1 MDFGFLW
8 SKIRNISFNDCKFV
22 IKPIDKKAPDYSS
35 FSLRTCASTF
45 WLCVWAT
52 TSCTSAQRKDGET
65 RRLQEEVEDARW
77 RQEDTA
83 AALITATTTPQHQHV
98 NEEDHVRVRQIALFS
113 FVLFF

>member
-1 MDFGFLW
+1 MKRLEET
-8 SKIRNISFNDCKFV
+8 KEMEMAEKMKLEEEISAKQLEV
-22 IKPIDKKAPDYSS
+22 QRIAEE
-35 FSLRTCASTF
+35 
-45 WLCVWAT
+45 V
-52 TSCTSAQRKDGET
+52 QRKDGET